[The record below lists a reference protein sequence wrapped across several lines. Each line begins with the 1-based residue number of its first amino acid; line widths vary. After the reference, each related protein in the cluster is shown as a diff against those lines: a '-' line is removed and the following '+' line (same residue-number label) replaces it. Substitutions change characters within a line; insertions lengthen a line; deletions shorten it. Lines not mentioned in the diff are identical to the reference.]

1 MLLLGPLTVK
11 CAVIWKTWRIEHD
24 DNHVAWDRGAT
35 ANFHYNQAFKSGR
48 LSLPQSVRFHP
59 LKPNL
64 LVDPGS
70 VHGLRHFNTQHKTQS
85 SII

>member
-1 MLLLGPLTVK
+1 MTITLHGTEEQQPIFTTQPGIQV
-11 CAVIWKTWRIEHD
+11 WKAI
-24 DNHVAWDRGAT
+24 
-35 ANFHYNQAFKSGR
+35 
-48 LSLPQSVRFHP
+48 SLPQSVRFHP

-70 VHGLRHFNTQHKTQS
+70 VHGLRLFSTQQYKTQS